1 MGLGSRLRDYLQLF
15 RAHTAPA
22 SVLTLVVP
30 YLIAG
35 GGNPVLVGLF
45 FLLGH
50 LMHFFSFGHNSLM
63 DYWVDIRDPNKR
75 HHPLVAGRIR
85 LEDAARVVLYGQ
97 VLTATAMA
105 LVILAFSENPALSLL
120 FFLLYFAW
128 GHAYNDGLDHRDE
141 HSWLSI
147 SLCLASATLISY
159 TFTRGLDRVAAL
171 LFAWGLLFE
180 LYDIGLLGNAKDIWN
195 PAEEKNPLR
204 RWAVYDESGEFRG
217 LRVTTGWIA
226 LLTFF
231 WAVRL
236 VASTAVVALVA
247 LAVNAPPENTALLY
261 LFTAVEALAVT
272 LTVIELAT
280 PRPRRERLL
289 PLFGLSESA
298 EFFRLASLAPM
309 PWSLLLVAYSLTY
322 FVGMNKWLW
331 GTRLGPRV

>member
-1 MGLGSRLRDYLQLF
+1 MKLRDYLQLF

-30 YLIAG
+30 YLVAG
-35 GGNPVLVGLF
+35 GGDLVLVGLF

-50 LMHFFSFGHNSLM
+50 LMHFFGFGHNSLM
-63 DYWVDIRDPNKR
+63 DYWLDVRDPSKR

-97 VLTATAMA
+97 VLAATAIA
-105 LVILAFSENPALSLL
+105 LVILAYSENPALSLL
-120 FFLLYFAW
+120 FFLLCFAW

-147 SLCLASATLISY
+147 SLCVASATLISY

-171 LFAWGLLFE
+171 LFAWSFLFE
-180 LYDIGLLGNAKDIWN
+180 LYDIALLGNVKDLWN

-204 RWAVYDESGEFRG
+204 RWAVYESGEFRG
-217 LRVTTGWIA
+217 LRVTRGWLA
-226 LLTFF
+226 LLAFF
-231 WAVRL
+231 CAVRL

-247 LAVNAPPENTALLY
+247 VAVSAPLENTALLFF
-261 LFTAVEALAVT
+261 FTAIEALAVT
-272 LTVIELAT
+272 RTVSELAT
-280 PRPRRERLL
+280 PRPCRGRLL

-298 EFFRLASLAPM
+298 EYFRLASLTPM
-309 PWSLLLVAYSLTY
+309 PWPLLLVGYGLLY
-322 FVGMNKWLW
+322 FVGMNKLLW

>member
-1 MGLGSRLRDYLQLF
+1 LKLRDYLQLF
-15 RAHTAPA
+15 RAHTAPV

-35 GGNPVLVGLF
+35 GGNLVLVGLF
-45 FLLGH
+45 FLFGH

-97 VLTATAMA
+97 ALTGVAIA
-105 LVILAFSENPALSLL
+105 LVILAYSQNPALSLL
-120 FFLLYFAW
+120 FFFLYFAW

-159 TFTRGLDRVAAL
+159 TFTRGLNRVAAL
-171 LFAWGLLFE
+171 LFTWGILFE
-180 LYDIGLLGNAKDIWN
+180 LYDIGLLGNVKDLWN

-204 RWAVYDESGEFRG
+204 RWAVFENGEFRG
-217 LRVTTGWIA
+217 LRVTRGWIG
-226 LLTFF
+226 LLIFF
-231 WAVRL
+231 CCVRL
-236 VASTAVVALVA
+236 IASSAVVTLVATAVSVPL
-247 LAVNAPPENTALLY
+247 ENMVLLCF
-261 LFTAVEALAVT
+261 FTAVEAFAVT
-272 LTVIELAT
+272 RTVSELAT
-280 PRPRRERLL
+280 PRPCRGRLL
-289 PLFGLSESA
+289 PLFGLSESI
-298 EFFRLASLAPM
+298 EYFRLASLTPM
-309 PWSLLLVAYSLTY
+309 PWPLLLVGYSLFY
-322 FVGMNKWLW
+322 FVGMNKLLW

>member
-1 MGLGSRLRDYLQLF
+1 LSLRDYLQLF

-35 GGNPVLVGLF
+35 GGDLLLVGLF

-50 LMHFFSFGHNSLM
+50 LMHYFSFGHNSLM
-63 DYWVDIRDPNKR
+63 DYWLDIKDPFKR
-75 HHPLVAGRIR
+75 HHPLVAGRIS
-85 LEDAARVVLYGQ
+85 LEDATRVVLYGQ
-97 VLTATAMA
+97 ALTGVAMA
-105 LVILAFSENPALSLL
+105 LLILAFSENPALSLL

-159 TFTRGLDRVAAL
+159 TFTRGLDQVAAL
-171 LFAWGLLFE
+171 LFAWGILFE
-180 LYDIGLLGNAKDIWN
+180 LYDIGLLGNVKDLWN

-204 RWAVYDESGEFRG
+204 RWAVYDKSGEFMG
-217 LRVTTGWIA
+217 LSVIGGWRGWIA
-226 LLTFF
+226 LLLFF
-231 WAVRL
+231 WCVRL

-247 LAVNAPPENTALLY
+247 VAVNAPLENTVLLY
-261 LFTAVEALAVT
+261 FFTAVEAFAVT
-272 LTVIELAT
+272 WTITELASA
-280 PRPRRERLL
+280 RPCRSRLL
-289 PLFGLSESA
+289 PLFGLSESV
-298 EFFRLASLAPM
+298 EFFRLTSLAPM
-309 PWSLLLVAYSLTY
+309 PWPLLLVGYSLAY
-322 FVGMNKWLW
+322 FVGMNKLLW

>member
-1 MGLGSRLRDYLQLF
+1 MKLRDYLQLF

-30 YLIAG
+30 YMVAG
-35 GGNPVLVGLF
+35 GRDPVLVGLF

-50 LMHFFSFGHNSLM
+50 LVHFFSFGHNSLM

-75 HHPLVAGRIR
+75 HHPLVAGRIS
-85 LEDAARVVLYGQ
+85 LEDATRVVLYGQ
-97 VLTATAMA
+97 ALTALATA
-105 LVILAFSENPALSLL
+105 LVILAYSENPALSLL

-147 SLCLASATLISY
+147 GLCVASGTLISY

-180 LYDIGLLGNAKDIWN
+180 LYDIGLLGNAKDLWN

-204 RWAVYDESGEFRG
+204 RWAVYDESGKFKGLKVTRG
-217 LRVTTGWIA
+217 WLA
-226 LLTFF
+226 LLVFF

-236 VASTAVVALVA
+236 LASTAVVALVA
-247 LAVNAPPENTALLY
+247 VAVNAPLENTALLCF
-261 LFTAVEALAVT
+261 FTAVEAFAVT
-272 LTVIELAT
+272 RTITELAS
-280 PRPRRERLL
+280 PRPCRGRLL
-289 PLFGLSESA
+289 PLFGLSESV

-309 PWSLLLVAYSLTY
+309 PWPLLLVVYSLIY
-322 FVGMNKWLW
+322 FVGMNRFLW